1 MYETHNRFTKGF
13 TLIELLVVI
22 AIIGILASIVLVSLT
37 SARVKGRDANRVA
50 ALQEIAKKIELEN
63 TGATAAIV
71 TTSGGATN
79 CAATAYSNITGC
91 LFIRTIATG
100 FANYTD
106 PSGGAATPCKASGY
120 TANNTCQ
127 YSVASAS
134 GGANATTLDF
144 EICTYIETPSIGS
157 GIQPGLARISSTST
171 TNIIA
176 GCI

>member
-1 MYETHNRFTKGF
+1 MRTRGF

-22 AIIGILASIVLVSLT
+22 AIIGILASIVLVSLS

-63 TGATAAIV
+63 TGTSMALV

-79 CAATAYSNITGC
+79 CAATAFSNITGC
-91 LFIRTIATG
+91 LFIGTNATG
-100 FANYTD
+100 FANYGD
-106 PSGGAATPCKASGY
+106 PSGSGATACKASGY
-120 TANNTCQ
+120 TAGNTCQ
-127 YSVASAS
+127 YSVASGS
-134 GGANATTLDF
+134 GAANATTQDF

-171 TNIIA
+171 TNILG